1 MSGGKFVL
9 RLKNYIQHEDYVS
22 GTIKYNLTPA
32 ADISTV
38 TIDPPSNIGYTSSS
52 FNSGTGVF
60 TINISSDDSAN
71 GFIDLEKITQ
81 TAICTVD
88 ENFNGNVDVNI
99 WANLSVGPDSGN
111 LTTFDTYVTATVQGV
126 DTPEIMYANISFT
139 GNANTVTSQN
149 IMTASAGDG
158 LTANSTSFFYGQTTD
173 EWKANIGLNAPASGN
188 WTFDTSNITVKN
200 ITTDTLLDS
209 NWITVTN
216 TADNVI
222 ELTGNTNTMITQG
235 PAFNTS
241 HDYLLKYGSGG
252 DIASAKASQGTEQ
265 LVITSIPIKDDSYN
279 EHTVEVRT
287 KHGFLKLPT
296 PPSTNFITND
306 ATNFDYSDGGGGVF
320 LNGATSVGFFDDED
334 GFFATAHATAPI
346 QTTDATEQGDAQRLY
361 GLSNVKFD
369 FNNEID
375 STVDVGLSV
384 SGFDLTPEGSS
395 VYALDVAGNGVDD
408 DFDSNVTTATS
419 GDTGAINHSDGASP
433 LGTIPFAIT
442 LTPSGSIA
450 GGLTQTLNMGN
461 IKVWGDWKA
470 NVASNFLSFGFND
483 STATSGATFFGLGS
497 GSNSNAF
504 GGAAP
509 PDQSVQV
516 DQKTGG
522 GHNVAGAN
530 STGNPPGLDVNHI
543 MTQGDQANV
552 VVSLITVDRSSNLSI
567 ANDAIAISTSV
578 TTDTDGC
585 NDPSSSGLD
594 VTVNTEYL
602 GSVDFRY
609 GGGQYVTRDYH
620 YLRATIPDFN
630 YIDSL
635 LTKKLLRAKVT
646 VTASYSGTSRA
657 CFANIYAIPS
667 VEISSQDTNIT
678 VGATTYDIRYNG
690 KNIIKNGEEIDTRD
704 FGTIKIRYFDKDPT
718 DDNWRPFGAV
728 QEKFTTSSGKVLYTT
743 LYTINASDVLIFNS
757 NSTVITGWTGSGTTE
772 LNITSTTPSIPIGSD
787 IRLVHSEFLD
797 GEEDF
802 DLVDADRTKAYIED
816 QTDYFGPN
824 STHRYYGF
832 HFDNEASMTNLTN
845 RIPGE
850 YRMFPIKSPVSYE
863 LTPNA
868 NEWSHE
874 FLIRCTDDN
883 TTQHLGYKNYGGD
896 TDKNYLHRIIE
907 P

>member
-22 GTIKYNLTPA
+22 GTIKYNFDPL

-38 TIDPPSNIGYTSSS
+38 TIDPPSNIGYTSS
-52 FNSGTGVF
+52 NYDSGTGVF
-60 TINISSDDSAN
+60 TINISSGDSAN
-71 GFIDLEKITQ
+71 GYVDLEKITQ
-81 TAICTVD
+81 TAICQVN
-88 ENFNGNVDVNI
+88 ENVNSNIDVNI

-111 LTTFDTYVTATVQGV
+111 LTTFDSYVTATVQGV
-126 DTPEIMYANISFT
+126 DTPEIMYANISLT
-139 GNANTVTSQN
+139 GDANTNTSSN
-149 IMTASAGDG
+149 ILTTSVGNG
-158 LTANSTSFFYGQTTD
+158 LTANAGSFFYGQTSSD
-173 EWKANIGLNAPASGN
+173 WLANIGLNPPVSGN
-188 WTFDTSNITVKN
+188 WTIDTANIIVEN
-200 ITTDTLLDS
+200 TTSGSVIDS
-209 NWITVTN
+209 KWITVTE
-216 TADNVI
+216 TANNVI
-222 ELTGNTNTMITQG
+222 ELTGNTNAMTTQG
-235 PAFNTS
+235 TAINTS

-252 DIASAKASQGTEQ
+252 DIASASQGSEQ
-265 LVITSIPIKDDSYN
+265 IVVTTIPVKDDSDNEYN
-279 EHTVEVRT
+279 LGVRT
-287 KHGFLKLPT
+287 KHGFVKLPT
-296 PPSTNFITND
+296 PQTTDFITND
-306 ATNFDYSDGGGGVF
+306 GTNFNYADTTPGGVY
-320 LNGATSVGFFDDED
+320 LNGATSVGFFDGED
-334 GFFATAHATAPI
+334 GFFATAHAVAPI
-346 QTTDATEQGDAQRLY
+346 QTTDATEQGTAQRLY

-369 FNNEID
+369 FNNTID
-375 STVDVGLSV
+375 SSINVGVNL
-384 SGFDLTPEGSS
+384 SGFDLTSEGSS
-395 VYALDVAGNGVDD
+395 VYALDVAGNGIDE
-408 DFDSNVTTATS
+408 DFDSNVSTATS
-419 GDTGAINHSDGASP
+419 GDTGGIHHSDGADP
-433 LGTIPFAIT
+433 LGEVPFAIT
-442 LTPSGSIA
+442 LSTAGSV
-450 GGLTQTLNMGN
+450 TQTLNMGN

-483 STATSGATFFGLGS
+483 STATAGSNFFGLGS
-497 GSNSNAF
+497 GSNQNAF

-522 GHNVAGAN
+522 GHNVADAN
-530 STGNPPGLDVNHI
+530 NTGNPAGLDRNHI

-552 VVSLITVDRSSNLSI
+552 VVSLITVDRSSNLAI

-620 YLRATIPDFN
+620 YLRANIPDFN

-635 LTKKLLRAKVT
+635 STKKLLRANVV

-690 KNIIKNGEEIDTRD
+690 KNIIKNGEQIDTRD

-718 DDNWRPFGAV
+718 SANWRPFGAV
-728 QEKFTTSSGKVLYTT
+728 QEQFTTSSGKVLYDT
-743 LYTINASDVLIFNS
+743 LYTINASDVLMFANA
-757 NSTVITGWTGSGTTE
+757 TVITGWTGAGTTQFD
-772 LNITSTTPSIPIGSD
+772 ITSTTPSIPVGSD

-832 HFDNEASMTNLTN
+832 HFDNEASMNSVTGRN
-845 RIPGE
+845 PGE
-850 YRMFPIKSPVSYE
+850 YRMFPIKAPLTYA

-883 TTQHLGYKNYGGD
+883 TTQYLGYKNYGSD
-896 TDKNYLHRIIE
+896 TDKTYVHRIIQ